1 MADREVS
8 VVLPAY
14 NEAGTIEHTVSV
26 TLDALADFLPP
37 GSFEVIVAEDG
48 CDDATPAIADRLA
61 AEDGRVRHVHGDERL
76 GRGAYPTTMIA
87 TPRPIPTIPRTR
99 WTVTRQSAGSTA
111 DHCRLLPIASH
122 RSANRAVRYG
132 QIAAGTPTPMH
143 RTAMTANPGF
153 IRATL
158 I

>member
-1 MADREVS
+1 MGCE
-8 VVLPAY
+8 
-14 NEAGTIEHTVSV
+14 TVTPVGKVRAS
-26 TLDALADFLPP
+26 LGFP
-37 GSFEVIVAEDG
+37 IEDG
-48 CDDATPAIADRLA
+48 CDGATPDIADRLA

-76 GRGAYPTTMIA
+76 GRAGPYQTTKDA
-87 TPRPIPTIPRTR
+87 TPKPVNNIPKTR
-99 WTVTRQSAGSTA
+99 STVTLQSAGSTA

-132 QIAAGTPTPMH
+132 QIAAGIP
-143 RTAMTANPGF
+143 RTIHMTAKTANIGF